1 MDVRSDGNKWAVCT
15 IAAKRQLALGRVVCS
30 SFRRH
35 HPERPAYLLLADAV
49 DGYFD
54 PGAEPFRMVAL
65 QELGA
70 AGLDGMRDRYNQQE
84 FSYALTPFLMDWVLR
99 QGMGRVLFIK
109 QESLVTGD
117 LTPVADLLR
126 EASLLVTPHL
136 LSPLDSAAREKQIL
150 RCGTFN
156 GGFVGC
162 ANTPEARRFLD
173 WWQDR
178 MRAHCHYD
186 PAAGLHFEQRWLD
199 LASSY
204 VARLAVARDVG
215 LNVGHW
221 NLPERVVT
229 VEGERILADGQL
241 CRLFRFSGY
250 DADQPEAVT
259 RYGTR
264 LNMANLGPAAEV
276 FRRYR
281 EELLKAG
288 WAETRE
294 WPYAFDPGG
303 RKE

>member
-1 MDVRSDGNKWAVCT
+1 MEGHDHGGKWAMCT
-15 IAAKRQLALGRVVCS
+15 IAAKRHLALGRVVCS

-35 HPERPAYLLLADAV
+35 HPEIPAYLLLADSE

-54 PGAEPFRMVAL
+54 PAAEPFQMVAL
-65 QELGA
+65 EELGA
-70 AGLDGMRDRYNQQE
+70 AGLDRMRNRYNQQE
-84 FSYALTPFLMDWVLR
+84 FSYALTPFLIDWVLR
-99 QGMGRVLFIK
+99 QGMERVLFIK

-117 LTPVADLLR
+117 PTPVADLLR
-126 EASLLVTPHL
+126 KASVLVTPHL
-136 LSPLDSAAREKQIL
+136 LAPLHSAAREKQIL
-150 RCGTFN
+150 QCGTFN

-162 ANTPEARRFLD
+162 ANTPDARRFLD

-204 VARLAVARDVG
+204 VERLAVARDLG

-221 NLPERVVT
+221 NLPERAVT
-229 VEGERILADGQL
+229 VEGERILTDGQL

-250 DADQPEAVT
+250 EADHPEAAT
-259 RYGTR
+259 RYSTR
-264 LNMANLGPAAEV
+264 LNMENLGPAAEV

-281 EELLKAG
+281 EELMSAG
-288 WAETRE
+288 WEETSG
-294 WPYAFDPGG
+294 WQYAFDSGG

>member
-1 MDVRSDGNKWAVCT
+1 MEGHDHGGKWAMCT
-15 IAAKRQLALGRVVCS
+15 IAAKRHLALGRVVCS

-35 HPERPAYLLLADAV
+35 HPEIPAYLLLADSV

-54 PGAEPFRMVAL
+54 PAAEPFQMVAL
-65 QELGA
+65 EELGA
-70 AGLDGMRDRYNQQE
+70 AGLDRMRNRYNQQE
-84 FSYALTPFLMDWVLR
+84 FSYALTPFLIDWVLR
-99 QGMGRVLFIK
+99 QGMERVLFIK

-117 LTPVADLLR
+117 PTPVADLLR
-126 EASLLVTPHL
+126 KASVLVTPHL
-136 LSPLDSAAREKQIL
+136 LAPLHSAAREKQIL
-150 RCGTFN
+150 QCGTFN

-162 ANTPEARRFLD
+162 ANTPDARRFLD

-204 VARLAVARDVG
+204 VERLAVARDLG

-221 NLPERVVT
+221 NLPERAVT
-229 VEGERILADGQL
+229 VEGERILTDGQL

-250 DADQPEAVT
+250 EADHPEAAT
-259 RYGTR
+259 RYSTR
-264 LNMANLGPAAEV
+264 LNMENLGPAAEV

-281 EELLKAG
+281 EELMSAG
-288 WAETRE
+288 WEETSG
-294 WPYAFDPGG
+294 WPYAFDSGG